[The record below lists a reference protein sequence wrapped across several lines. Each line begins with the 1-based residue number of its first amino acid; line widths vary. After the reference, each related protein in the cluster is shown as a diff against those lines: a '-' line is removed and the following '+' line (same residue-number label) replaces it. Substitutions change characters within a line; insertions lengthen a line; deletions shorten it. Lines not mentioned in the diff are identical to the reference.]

1 MGLPEDSVGGRPIRA
16 VTARRSS
23 SGTGAGGIVFCP
35 RAPRRA
41 NSAPATESTLSQT
54 FLVTGALGCIGAWTI
69 ERLLARGDRPVVFD
83 MGTDPRRIRD
93 LVGEDG
99 LERVTFV
106 QGDIADPD
114 ALRACI
120 DEHGVQRLVHLA
132 GLQVPFCRADPML
145 GARVNVLG
153 TVNVFETA
161 KACGIERVAYAS
173 SAAVFEREDEVRAAG
188 APDESATPHPNTH
201 YGVYKLANEGTARVS
216 FMENGTSSVGLRP
229 LTVYGVGR
237 DQGMTSGP
245 TKAIKATVV
254 GRPFKIGFGG
264 RTDFLYAKDC
274 AEAFLAAAESGPNG
288 AHVFNLAGDA
298 LEITAFAAELGAQAS
313 EANDLVTVD
322 GPELPVPGAIDGA
335 RLNEVLPG
343 LGHTSIQGGIA
354 ETLSRF
360 RALHAAGALDTSDLD
375 S

>member
-1 MGLPEDSVGGRPIRA
+1 V
-16 VTARRSS
+16 
-23 SGTGAGGIVFCP
+23 
-35 RAPRRA
+35 
-41 NSAPATESTLSQT
+41 SQT
-54 FLVTGALGCIGAWTI
+54 FLVTGALGCIGAWAV
-69 ERLLARGDRPVVFD
+69 ERHLARGDTPVVFD
-83 MGTDPRRIRD
+83 MGTDPRRIRA
-93 LVGEDG
+93 LVGGDA
-99 LERVTFV
+99 LERIKFV

-120 DEHGVQRLVHLA
+120 ESHGVQRIVHLA

-161 KACGIERVAYAS
+161 KACGIDRVAYAS
-173 SAAVFEREDEVRAAG
+173 SAAVYEREDEVRADG
-188 APDESATPHPNTH
+188 APDESATPHPNSH

-216 FMENGTSSVGLRP
+216 FMENGTSSIGLRP

-254 GRPFKIGFGG
+254 GRPYTIGFGG

-274 AEAFLAAAESGPNG
+274 AEAFLAAAESGPDG
-288 AHVFNLAGDA
+288 AHVFNLSGDA
-298 LEITAFAAELGAQAS
+298 MEVTAFTAELAIQAS
-313 EANDLVTVD
+313 ESRELIVVD

-343 LGHTSIQGGIA
+343 LPHTAIADGIA
-354 ETLSRF
+354 ETLARF
-360 RALHAAGALDTSDLD
+360 RALHAAGSLDTSDLD
-375 S
+375 A